1 ADRRDWRRDNQEH
14 VPVWQSSFQR
24 YFVRSESPILSEAGA
39 LRRALFWIWH
49 LCLPIPGISRQP
61 PQSAHSRRLARLDAS
76 GLLPSSHTGP
86 ASEASPR
93 TAPEHGIR
101 LLLFGAGPPPPFC
114 DPRQTR
120 GKHFNA
126 NPLRIVQ
133 TRGRLYG
140 KAGSSNIFRAAACRD
155 SGFCKPISSY
165 MSGFTPRKQ
174 TSAEKLQVSAKGQ

>member
-49 LCLPIPGISRQP
+49 LCLLIPGISRQP
-61 PQSAHSRRLARLDAS
+61 PQSAHSRRLSRLDAS

-93 TAPEHGIR
+93 TDPAQGMR
-101 LLLFGAGPPPPFC
+101 MLLGGDDPSGAVC
-114 DPRQTR
+114 DPFKDARQ
-120 GKHFNA
+120 G
-126 NPLRIVQ
+126 L
-133 TRGRLYG
+133 
-140 KAGSSNIFRAAACRD
+140 
-155 SGFCKPISSY
+155 
-165 MSGFTPRKQ
+165 
-174 TSAEKLQVSAKGQ
+174 